1 MPNSVKKREKSEAT
15 QESIAMKEK
24 EREREGGSSTGT
36 IVQRQGAEREKARYS
51 RRQNELEN
59 EKKPEDW
66 NRLPTLV

>member
-36 IVQRQGAEREKARYS
+36 IVQRQGAEREKARY
-51 RRQNELEN
+51 R
-59 EKKPEDW
+59 
-66 NRLPTLV
+66 